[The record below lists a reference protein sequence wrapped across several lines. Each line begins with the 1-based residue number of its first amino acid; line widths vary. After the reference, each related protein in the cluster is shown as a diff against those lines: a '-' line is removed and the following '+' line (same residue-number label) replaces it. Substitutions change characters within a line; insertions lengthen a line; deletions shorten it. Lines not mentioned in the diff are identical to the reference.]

1 MEEKKFISCTSTDV
15 ECGASLL
22 ATLTWKWE
30 HSTRQGLVPLYL
42 PLSPGGA
49 SLTGR
54 WGSGEVVHDGR
65 LGGQRSSDCV

>member
-42 PLSPGGA
+42 PVPRRSQSHWEVGVRGG
-49 SLTGR
+49 GPR
-54 WGSGEVVHDGR
+54 WKTRGPEK
-65 LGGQRSSDCV
+65 Q